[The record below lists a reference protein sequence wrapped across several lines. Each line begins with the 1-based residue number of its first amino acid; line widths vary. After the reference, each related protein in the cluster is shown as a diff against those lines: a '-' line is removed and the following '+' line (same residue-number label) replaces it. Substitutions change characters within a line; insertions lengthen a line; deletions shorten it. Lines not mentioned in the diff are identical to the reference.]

1 LGLTFL
7 TDERLFSRFHQTAMS
22 AGGHANS
29 LHFAVDFDLV
39 WLHVDIPA
47 PARGTKAV
55 GTIVAA

>member
-1 LGLTFL
+1 
-7 TDERLFSRFHQTAMS
+7 MS

-39 WLHVDIPA
+39 WLHVYIPA